1 MRNNKIKTFLKAK
14 AGKYLLYFML
24 MAITVLSLWFIIK
37 FVDQNNFFE
46 VMEHKTL
53 DLRYNLTNGKIK
65 HNSDIII
72 LAIDDASLETLQND
86 YGIWPLTRDIYAKA
100 INYLEKDNVDSI
112 IFDLM
117 FVGYQKNNK
126 KQDIELAKTISS
138 NDNVF
143 TAMNFTNTQTKKP
156 PKLPDGLKLNTKLQS
171 KKYDFSNYEFD
182 DCQLILPEIIS
193 STDNIGFTNI
203 VRSKDGIIRKVPL
216 VLKYQGDFYP
226 YLGFKAALAYINK
239 HEKAGIKSLTFAEN
253 NTLKIGQRTISVNND
268 GTMILNWYGPQKTF
282 EYISFG
288 DVIRSYENQKQGMAP
303 VLPKGTFKNK
313 IVFVGM
319 TATSMF
325 DIKSVPLSS
334 IYPGVE
340 VQATTL
346 NNILDAS
353 SVKPINKKIDILT
366 CIILSIITGI
376 LVLRIRSVLG
386 SLLAVLLTTIFYIV
400 FAGILFQKY
409 FIWIGLVNEII
420 TVALSIIIMYI
431 YKYLLKSRDF
441 DHTYKLATTDG
452 LTALYNH
459 RYFQDSLA
467 DLIKKSEK
475 QPQPFSLL
483 IVDIDFFKKFNDTY
497 GHQAGDE
504 VLRKT
509 ADLLKKSVKSSD
521 VVARYGGEEMVI
533 ILKKTNKNEA
543 IIAAERICRTVA
555 AKTYVLGEG
564 VETNVTISL
573 GVATYPEDGISPQ
586 ELIEFADKGLYHA
599 KQSGRNRVGIY
610 EKK

>member
-1 MRNNKIKTFLKAK
+1 
-14 AGKYLLYFML
+14 LLYFML
-24 MAITVLSLWFIIK
+24 MAVTVLSLWFIIK

-53 DLRYNLTNGKIK
+53 DIRFNLTNGKLK

-72 LAIDDASLETLQND
+72 LAIDDTSLDTLQNE

-100 INYLEKDNVDSI
+100 INYLEKDSVDSI

-138 NDNVF
+138 YNNVF
-143 TAMNFTNTQTKKP
+143 TAMNFTNTQNKNP
-156 PKLPDGLKLNTKLQS
+156 PKLPDKLKLNVKLQS
-171 KKYDFSNYEFD
+171 NKYNFSGYEFD

-193 STDNIGFTNI
+193 STENIGFTNI

-216 VLKYQGDFYP
+216 VLKYQRDFYP

-239 HEKAGIKSLTFAEN
+239 HEKANIKTLTFTKD
-253 NTLKIGQRTISVNND
+253 NTLKIGKRTIYVNND
-268 GTMILNWYGPQKTF
+268 GTMILNWYGPGKTF
-282 EYISFG
+282 QYVSFG
-288 DVIRSYENQKQGMAP
+288 DVIKSYENEKNGIP
-303 VLPKGTFKNK
+303 PILPKDTFKNK
-313 IVFVGM
+313 IVFIGM

-334 IYPGVE
+334 VYPGVE

-346 NNILDAS
+346 NNILDAN
-353 SVKPINKKIDILT
+353 SVTPINKKIDIIT

-376 LVLRIRSVLG
+376 LVLRIPSVLG

-420 TVALSIIIMYI
+420 TVALTIIIMYI

-441 DHTYKLATTDG
+441 DYTYKLATTDG

-475 QPQPFSLL
+475 QALPFSLL

-509 ADLLKKSVKSSD
+509 ADLLKKSVKSMD

-533 ILKKTNKNEA
+533 ILKKTGKKEA
-543 IIAAERICRTVA
+543 VIAAERICRTVA

-610 EKK
+610 EKH